1 MIENNSFVI
10 YKNQLALVIE
20 VSDKFTVK
28 FQSSPKTSTGK
39 SAIYSTQKIR
49 EKDMSLLYPA
59 NLITSKKQLTDFS
72 NVESKIQ
79 YLIDIAENQDNQNSI
94 TEKIKEVYELLISD
108 EDTATQEVSFFD
120 LAELTLGDFLAKD
133 SWLFYNMIK
142 KLPYFKT
149 IDENFIPRSQDEIN
163 QILQK
168 ENAKENQAKLYE
180 EFIKRLKQKS
190 INQDDFQYMQEIE
203 AYCLGKTDKSKIL
216 KDAGFSD
223 KIEKVHKL
231 LIDTGFWHFT
241 KNPHPI
247 RHGLSIQSARE
258 VLPPPPEENRV
269 EVSTISYAIDNEWST
284 DPDDAI
290 GFDGEFYW
298 VHVAD
303 PASTVF
309 PDSKID
315 IDARHRGTTLYLP
328 EHTARMLNEKS
339 IEDYALGLTEKSKA
353 LSFKIKL
360 DENANII
367 DTEVLKSIVNVKR
380 LTYKQ
385 ADEIKDCAEL
395 KPLFDIAKKYEQR
408 RKSSGA
414 IQIQLPE
421 VDIKITNSD
430 EEKNIVS
437 IYKSEHTESSE
448 LVKEFM
454 LMAGEAAAR
463 FAFKN
468 QIPFPF
474 ISQDEPDIPKEIPE
488 GLAGQYRLRRC
499 MKSRRVGVTPSMH
512 CSLGLAMYSQVTSPL
527 RRYMDLIAHQQLRA
541 FIDNKKLISK
551 DEVLERISCGDAGI
565 NAAVKADR
573 ESCLHWKLVFL
584 TQNPDWQGKAIA
596 VEKKQKQTVF
606 LIPELAMET
615 ILNNDKDYELNE
627 EITVKAGKIS
637 IPELSVDFI
646 KIL

>member
-28 FQSSPKTSTGK
+28 YQATPKTTTGK
-39 SAIYSTQKIR
+39 SATYATQKIR
-49 EKDMSLLYPA
+49 EKDMTLLYPA
-59 NLITSKKQLTDFS
+59 NLISSKKQLTEFS
-72 NVESKIQ
+72 NPESKIQ
-79 YLIDIAENQDNQNSI
+79 NLIDIAENQDYQNSI
-94 TEKIKEVYELLISD
+94 TEKIKEVYELLSLD
-108 EDTATQEVSFFD
+108 EQTASQEISFFD
-120 LAELTLGDFLAKD
+120 LAELSLGEFLAKD
-133 SWLFYNMIK
+133 SWLFYNMLK
-142 KLPYFKT
+142 KLPYFK
-149 IDENFIPRSQDEIN
+149 IINENFVPRTEDEIN

-180 EFIKRLKQKS
+180 EFLTRLKQKS

-203 AYCLGKTDKSKIL
+203 AYCLGKTDKTKIL

-231 LIDTGFWHFT
+231 LIDTGFWHYT
-241 KNPHPI
+241 KNPHPT
-247 RHGLSIQSARE
+247 RHGLSTQSARE
-258 VLPPPPEENRV
+258 VLPHPPEEERT
-269 EVSTISYAIDNEWST
+269 ELSTIFYAIDNEWST

-290 GFDGEFYW
+290 GYDGKFYW

-303 PASTVF
+303 PASSVF
-309 PDSKID
+309 PESKID

-328 EHTARMLNEKS
+328 EHTSRMLNEDCL
-339 IEDYALGLTEKSKA
+339 EDYALGLTEKSNA
-353 LSFKIKL
+353 LSFKITL

-367 DTEVLKSIVNVKR
+367 DTEVLKTRIKVKC
-380 LTYKQ
+380 LSYEQ
-385 ADEIKDCAEL
+385 ADELKESDEL
-395 KPLFDIAKKYEQR
+395 KPLFEIAKKFEQKR
-408 RKSSGA
+408 QASGSV
-414 IQIQLPE
+414 QIQLPE
-421 VDIKITNSD
+421 VHIKIENS
-430 EEKNIVS
+430 EEYKNKVT
-437 IYKSEHTESSE
+437 IYESKHTESSQV
-448 LVKEFM
+448 VKEFM

-541 FIDNKKLISK
+541 FIDGKKLIPK

-565 NAAVKADR
+565 STAVKADR
-573 ESCLHWKLVFL
+573 ESCLHWKLVYL
-584 TQNPDWQGKAIA
+584 TQNPEWQGKAIA

-615 ILNNDKDYELNE
+615 ILNNEKDYSLNE
-627 EITVKAGKIS
+627 EITVRVGKIS
-637 IPELSVDFI
+637 IPDLSVDFI
-646 KIL
+646 AVL